1 MVAPL
6 VEPADELTVD
16 EVRRYSRHLI
26 IPDVGMTG
34 QKRLKNAKVLVIG
47 AGGLGSPALLYLA
60 AAGVGTI
67 GIAEFD
73 EVDES
78 NLQRQIIHTQSDI
91 GKSKAQSA
99 RESVL
104 EANPYVNVVLHEER
118 LDNDNVMQVFEGY
131 DLIVDGTDNFATR
144 YMVNDAAYFLGIP
157 YVWGSIYR
165 FDGQAS
171 VFAPMLGDD
180 LPCYR
185 CLYPEPPP
193 PGMVPSCAEGGVLGV
208 LCASIGSIQVNEA
221 IKLITG
227 IGDPLVGRLT
237 VYDAL
242 EMTYRNVRVRK
253 DPTCVVC
260 GASPEIT
267 LETGLIDYEAFCGTI
282 SDAAADAARDSTI
295 SVRELKDMLDAEK
308 DIFLVDVREPN
319 EYEIVSIPG
328 ATLIPKDRILS
339 GEVLAELPNDKPIV
353 LHCKTG
359 ARSAEALAVLKGAG
373 FSDAVHVGGGV
384 VAWVNQ
390 IDPSQPVY

>member
-1 MVAPL
+1 
-6 VEPADELTVD
+6 VEPAAELTVD

-26 IPDVGMTG
+26 IPDVGMAG

-78 NLQRQIIHTQSDI
+78 NLQRQVIHGQSDI
-91 GKSKAQSA
+91 GRPKGESA
-99 RESVL
+99 RDSIKDV
-104 EANPYVNVVLHEER
+104 NPYVNVVLHEQR
-118 LDNDNVMQVFEGY
+118 LDNDNVKQVFEGY
-131 DLIVDGTDNFATR
+131 DLIIDGTDNFATR

-157 YVWGSIYR
+157 YIWGSIYR

-208 LCASIGSIQVNEA
+208 LCASIGAIQGTEA

-227 IGDPLVGRLT
+227 IGDPLAGSLMI
-237 VYDAL
+237 YDAL
-242 EMTYRNVRVRK
+242 EMEYRKLKVRK
-253 DPTCVVC
+253 DPNCALC
-260 GASPEIT
+260 GENPT
-267 LETGLIDYEAFCGTI
+267 VTDLIDYETFCGAV
-282 SDAAADAARDSTI
+282 SDAAADAAAGATI
-295 SVRELKDMLDAEK
+295 SVVELERMLKERAEGSR
-308 DIFLVDVREPN
+308 DFTLVDVREPN
-319 EYEIVSIPG
+319 EYEINKIPDSV
-328 ATLIPKDRILS
+328 LIPKGEILN
-339 GEVLAELPNDKPIV
+339 GHAFEQLPQDKQVVLY
-353 LHCKTG
+353 CKTG
-359 ARSAEALAVLKGAG
+359 VRSAEALAVLKGAG
-373 FSDAVHVGGGV
+373 YSDALHVGGGV
-384 VAWVNQ
+384 SAWVNQ
-390 IDPSQPVY
+390 IDPSQPSY